1 MDTDFTL
8 IVQEQN
14 NIDGQDAQDNILYP
28 TYPVCSV
35 NKTVLISGN

>member
-1 MDTDFTL
+1 MNTNHTL

-28 TYPVCSV
+28 ACPVCSV